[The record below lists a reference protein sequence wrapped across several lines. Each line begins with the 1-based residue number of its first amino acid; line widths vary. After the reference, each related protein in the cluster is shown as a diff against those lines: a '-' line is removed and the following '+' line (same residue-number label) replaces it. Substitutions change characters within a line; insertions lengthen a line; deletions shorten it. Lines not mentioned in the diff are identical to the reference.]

1 MSIDN
6 IQELLKPRYKVIADY
21 PEIERHNIRIGD
33 VITRS
38 ESAMYADKTQDG
50 TPVVAIDHEIFP
62 AVFRR
67 LEWWEER
74 SPEDMPE
81 YVKHGENGKPRKI
94 AEFYPIYGE
103 VVFEGGRRRKLN
115 SKWIPATK
123 LEYDDYLNQT
133 NHEQRT
139 GN

>member
-1 MSIDN
+1 MNKDN

-33 VITRS
+33 VITIS

-67 LEWWEER
+67 LEWWEDREV
-74 SPEDMPE
+74 SEIEAVQYLSGISD
-81 YVKHGENGKPRKI
+81 G
-94 AEFYPIYGE
+94 AFYK
-103 VVFEGGRRRKLN
+103 VDKSVSNL
-115 SKWIPATK
+115 
-123 LEYDDYLNQT
+123 LQ
-133 NHEQRT
+133 
-139 GN
+139 